1 MKLPV
6 DLVPRALTVGLVQN
20 ITVLPER
27 NLLLYCHEQIQFLS
41 CHTEKRY
48 CFSSSLPYLMMK
60 GERPPWETAHSPQLP
75 GAYLCISASLYF
87 TSSAGHAFQCI
98 LESLLSFHNCIL
110 LVPKIINYQCALFP
124 FSQFQMSSQFT
135 APVLAVNP

>member
-20 ITVLPER
+20 ITVLSER

-48 CFSSSLPYLMMK
+48 CFGSSLLYLMMK
-60 GERPPWETAHSPQLP
+60 GERPTWETAHSPQHP
-75 GAYLCISASLYF
+75 STYLCTSASLYF
-87 TSSAGHAFQCI
+87 TSSAGHNF
-98 LESLLSFHNCIL
+98 
-110 LVPKIINYQCALFP
+110 
-124 FSQFQMSSQFT
+124 
-135 APVLAVNP
+135 